1 MCDCL
6 LGLSMGDLRGNEDKN
21 SCPSPSSAF
30 QISSFLSSLQDSPVG
45 KVLIR
50 ILYFRE

>member
-30 QISSFLSSLQDSPVG
+30 QISSFLTLKLD
-45 KVLIR
+45 KVLR
-50 ILYFRE
+50 VLYFRE